1 MPKRKQPFQ
10 NQLNKAGLGSSLQTI
25 QLKVES
31 SSKLLNGYAFSKI
44 AGILFKDRKVQ
55 EIIEDIA
62 SSITKYISCTVY
74 YMLQKQL
81 AYTLALQY
89 WPGTLS
95 FRYFKYELTMTLNSR
110 R

>member
-1 MPKRKQPFQ
+1 MGM
-10 NQLNKAGLGSSLQTI
+10 LS
-25 QLKVES
+25 V
-31 SSKLLNGYAFSKI
+31 KI

-62 SSITKYISCTVY
+62 FCITKYRSCTVY

-81 AYTLALQY
+81 AYKLALQY

-95 FRYFKYELTMTLNSR
+95 FRYFK
-110 R
+110 